1 MCENGVGVDQLVF
14 AGNERP
20 GGGEVVIIF
29 AIDDRIGAGLAEL
42 GFLEGAGVRGVGSIG
57 DRIGEARGSEEHT
70 SELQS
75 LMRTSYA
82 VCCLKKKINIPGRIT
97 SLYTHP
103 RLSKH

>member
-57 DRIGEARGSEEHT
+57 DRIGEARGDLVAVESVCDPRSEEHT

-75 LMRTSYA
+75 LLRISYA
-82 VCCLKKKINIPGRIT
+82 VFYLKKKT
-97 SLYTHP
+97 KT
-103 RLSKH
+103 